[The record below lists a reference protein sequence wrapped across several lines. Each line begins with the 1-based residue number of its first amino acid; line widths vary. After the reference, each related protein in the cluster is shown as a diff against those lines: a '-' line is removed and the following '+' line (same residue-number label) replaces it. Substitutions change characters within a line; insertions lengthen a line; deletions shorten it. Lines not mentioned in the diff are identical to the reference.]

1 MTGQE
6 PKKPLMRCLGEFF
19 GNIAKGVKAKPGEES
34 ERVEV
39 NRTVEE
45 TTNEQGVTLRR
56 TIIDEVEVHAPAAGN
71 GESDE

>member
-1 MTGQE
+1 MTTPE
-6 PKKPLMRCLGEFF
+6 PRKPLMRCLGEFF
-19 GNIAKGVKAKPGEES
+19 GNIAKGVRAKPGEDS

-56 TIIDEVEVHAPAAGN
+56 TTIDEVEVHSSTIQDGDSN
-71 GESDE
+71 G

>member
-1 MTGQE
+1 MTGNE
-6 PKKPLMRCLGEFF
+6 KKPLMRCLGEFF
-19 GNIAKGVKAKPGEES
+19 GNIAKGVKAKPGEDS

-56 TIIDEVEVHAPAAGN
+56 TVIDEVEVHSSSKEP
-71 GESDE
+71 GECHE

>member
-1 MTGQE
+1 MTVSE
-6 PKKPLMRCLGEFF
+6 PRKPLMRCLGEFF
-19 GNIAKGVKAKPGEES
+19 GNIAKGVRAKPGEDS

-56 TIIDEVEVHAPAAGN
+56 TTIDEVEVHSSTIQDGDSN
-71 GESDE
+71 G

>member
-1 MTGQE
+1 
-6 PKKPLMRCLGEFF
+6 MRCLGEFF
-19 GNIAKGVKAKPGEES
+19 GNIAKGVKTKPGEDP

-56 TIIDEVEVHAPAAGN
+56 TTIDEVEVHPSTIQDGDSH
-71 GESDE
+71 E